1 MSTSTTDS
9 YIALNALTRF
19 KTEDGHYNFSADKK
33 AVQLYLKEQ
42 VEPRLKTF
50 ESCQQRLDYLVEHQ
64 YYDKAVLDLYSQED
78 IEALTSLAYEQH
90 FEFLSLMGA
99 MKFYMAYA
107 LQSDDRTTYLER
119 FEDRVV
125 MCALFLAHGDVALAR
140 NLVLDLMSNRF
151 QPATPTFL
159 NAGKK
164 RRGEYI
170 SCYLLRVEDNMESI
184 ARGIGT
190 SLQLSKRGGGVALC
204 LTNLRETGAPIKGF
218 AHQASGVVP
227 VMKLLEDTFSYAN
240 QLGQRQGAGAVY
252 LHAHHPDIMRFLDT
266 KRENADE
273 KVRIKSLSLGVIVPD
288 ITFKLAKEN
297 KDMAL
302 FSPYDIEKEYKCSM
316 ADMSITEKYD
326 ELVNNPRIKKDY
338 ISARKFFQTIAELQF
353 ESGYPYILFEDTV
366 NRRNPHKKAGRI
378 VMSNLCSE
386 IAQVSTPSS
395 YTEDL
400 GFTQTGVDI
409 CCNLGSI
416 NIAAAMDHASEFS
429 CTIKDAIVA
438 LDRVSRSSDLS
449 CAPSVNKGNKLNH
462 AVGLGAMN
470 LHGFLATHHI
480 YYASAEAVDFV
491 DMFFYAMAYHAFKA
505 SSELAQTEG
514 AFAGFADSEYA
525 DGTYFK
531 KYTEHKI
538 EPATPRIAKLLADCH
553 FELPTQQDW
562 QELVKD
568 IRAHGLANSHLMAV
582 APTGSISYLSSCTP
596 SLQPVVSPVETRKE
610 GKVGR
615 VYVPAYKISDDTY
628 KYYQDGAY
636 EVGYEAIINIV
647 AAAQK
652 HVDQAISLTLFM
664 TSQATTRDLN
674 RAYIYAFKK
683 KCDSIYYVRIRQD
696 VLEGSEHLESD
707 EILPDAAK
715 SDEKKSAFHCD
726 GSSECQVCMI

>member
-1 MSTSTTDS
+1 MSTPTSDS

-19 KTEDGHYNFSADKK
+19 KDQEGHFHFAADKQ
-33 AVQLYLKEQ
+33 AVQQYIATQ
-42 VEPRLKTF
+42 IEPHRKTF
-50 ESCQQRLDYLVEHQ
+50 ASVRERLDYLVRNN
-64 YYDKAVLDLYSQED
+64 YYDEAVLRAYDQPFLE
-78 IEALTSLAYEQH
+78 ELFALAYAQH
-90 FEFLSLMGA
+90 FEFPSLMGA
-99 MKFYMAYA
+99 MKFYTSYA
-107 LQSDDRTTYLER
+107 LRSDDKKTYLEC
-119 FEDRVV
+119 FEERAV
-125 MCALFLAHGDVALAR
+125 MCALFLAQGDTARARALT
-140 NLVLDLMSNRF
+140 LDIIANRF

-164 RRGEYI
+164 RRGEFI

-184 ARGIGT
+184 ARGIAT

-218 AHQASGVVP
+218 ENQASGVVP

-273 KVRIKSLSLGVIVPD
+273 KVRIKSLSLGVVVPN
-288 ITFKLAKEN
+288 ITFTLAKEN

-302 FSPYDIEKEYKCSM
+302 FSPYDVQKVYGCALSDISV
-316 ADMSITEKYD
+316 SEKYD
-326 ELVNNPRIKKDY
+326 ELLACDQIKKTY

-353 ESGYPYILFEDTV
+353 ESGYPYLLFEDTV
-366 NRRNPHKKAGRI
+366 NERNPHKKAGRI

-386 IAQVSTPSS
+386 IAQVSTPS
-395 YTEDL
+395 TFNADL
-400 GFTQTGVDI
+400 QFTHVGDDI
-409 CCNLGSI
+409 CCNLGSL
-416 NIAAAMDHASEFS
+416 NIAAVMDAAPDFPR
-429 CTIKDAIVA
+429 IVKDAIYA
-438 LDRVSRSSDLS
+438 LDSVSRSSDLQ
-449 CAPSVNKGNKLNH
+449 CAPSVKQGNERNH

-470 LHGFLATHHI
+470 LHGFLATHKI
-480 YYASAEAVDFV
+480 AYASAEAVDFT
-491 DMFFYAMAYHAFKA
+491 DMFFYTLAYHAFSA
-505 SSELAQTEG
+505 SCDLAQTMG
-514 AFAGFADSEYA
+514 AFAGFAQSEYA
-525 DGTYFK
+525 DGSYFK
-531 KYTEHKI
+531 KYTEHDI
-538 EPATPRIAKLLADCH
+538 TPATSRVSELLHECGLALPTREQWIALAARIAK
-553 FELPTQQDW
+553 
-562 QELVKD
+562 V
-568 IRAHGLANSHLMAV
+568 GLANAHLMAV

-615 VYVPAYKISDDTY
+615 VYVPAYRIDNDNY
-628 KYYQDGAY
+628 CYYEQGAY
-636 EVGYEAIINIV
+636 DVGFEAIIDIV

-683 KCDSIYYVRIRQD
+683 KCNSIYYVRIRQD

-707 EILPDAAK
+707 EVIADPQGDK
-715 SDEKKSAFHCD
+715 PFRCD
-726 GSSECQVCMI
+726 GSAECQACMI